1 MTVGVTLL
9 SLSRHQARSIS
20 PKSVDPQGVFMTV
33 VNPVLLRCD
42 DAAVTYPDGTRAL
55 LPNSFDIRAGELVAL
70 LGQSGAGKSTLLRAM
85 NGLVPLSEGRISL
98 EGLGLVKD
106 RRDWRRL
113 RREVA
118 MVFQQHQL
126 IGRCTALSNVLTG
139 RLSYHSSIRT
149 LLPFAR
155 GDRLIAMEALERVGL
170 AEHALKRCDQLSGGQ
185 QQRVGIAR
193 ALTQS
198 PRLLLA
204 DEPVASLDPT
214 TAAEVLSLIRGVC
227 ESSGIGAVVS
237 LHQVDLAKRFGTR
250 ILGISAGRIQIDA
263 PADAVDD
270 RQLTLLYGAHAA
282 LRPDVEQSAPDSSY
296 ASQALVM

>member
-1 MTVGVTLL
+1 MVRLFFKRQYTPMTTLV
-9 SLSRHQARSIS
+9 
-20 PKSVDPQGVFMTV
+20 PP
-33 VNPVLLRCD
+33 LLRC
-42 DAAVTYPDGTRAL
+42 AEVAVTYPDGTRAL
-55 LPNSFDIRAGELVAL
+55 LPNRFDIRCGELVAL

-85 NGLVPLSEGRISL
+85 NGLVPLSQGHIELG
-98 EGLGLVKD
+98 GFGLVSN
-106 RRDWRRL
+106 RLGWRRL

-126 IGRCTALSNVLTG
+126 IGRCTALANVLTG

-155 GDRLIAMEALERVGL
+155 ADRLIAMEALERVGL
-170 AEHALKRCDQLSGGQ
+170 AQHALKRCDQLSGGQ

-193 ALTQS
+193 ALAQN

-204 DEPVASLDPT
+204 DEPVASLDPN
-214 TAAEVLSLIRGVC
+214 TAAEVLALIRQVC
-227 ESSGIGAVVS
+227 ESAGIGAVVS

-263 PADAVDD
+263 PAAQVDD
-270 RQLTLLYGAHAA
+270 SQLILLYGARAA
-282 LRPDVEQSAPDSSY
+282 PRLETGQQAPDSCSS
-296 ASQALVM
+296 AEALAA